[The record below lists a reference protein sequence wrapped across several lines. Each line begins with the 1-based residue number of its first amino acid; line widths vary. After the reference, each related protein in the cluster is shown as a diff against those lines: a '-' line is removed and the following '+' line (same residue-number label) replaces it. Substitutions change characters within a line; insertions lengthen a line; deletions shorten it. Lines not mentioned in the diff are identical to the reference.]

1 LSPLAGACA
10 GGTIAP
16 MGISARLTTN
26 GGHDMYHPSHRNAVR
41 ERIIAAEVKK
51 LEWRQARERA
61 AHRESLATARDVRV
75 ALTERR
81 N

>member
-1 LSPLAGACA
+1 MS
-10 GGTIAP
+10 
-16 MGISARLTTN
+16 
-26 GGHDMYHPSHRNAVR
+26 HPSHHDVVR

-61 AHRESLATARDVRV
+61 AGRDSLASARDVRAELV
-75 ALTERR
+75 ERR